1 MNILRLITLI
11 ALIFLWSPMILIVN
25 KGLSLAAIQALLHR
39 EDIWRAFTNSLVLG
53 LVASVTATVM
63 GTVTAFSMRLS
74 PTKVRVRIL
83 RGLAFPMLLPE
94 ISLGLA
100 QMAWFMSVGLSL
112 GWTTL
117 FLGHFVFLFSYA
129 TWIMKLRV
137 DALDWSLVDAA
148 RDLGASDWET
158 FKSAIFPQLIPSL
171 GASVFTCFALSLDD
185 FLISFFV
192 KGMNQTTLP
201 IQIYGMLKLR
211 IQPEIYALS
220 LFLFCISIVG
230 ILVAKF
236 FFTESFKSKR
246 SFR

>member
-1 MNILRLITLI
+1 MTILHIVAFVTLV
-11 ALIFLWSPMILIVN
+11 FLWSPMILIVN
-25 KGLSLAAIQALLHR
+25 KGLSIHAIEALWAR
-39 EDIWRAFTNSLVLG
+39 ADIWRAFSNSLVLG
-53 LVASVTATVM
+53 LGASLVATLM
-63 GTVTAFSMRLS
+63 GTFTAFSMS
-74 PTKVRVRIL
+74 FSSAKVRLMTL
-83 RGLAFPMLLPE
+83 RGLSFPMLLPE

-100 QMAWFMSVGLSL
+100 QMAWFMSLGLSL

-117 FLGHFVFLFSYA
+117 FLGHFVFLFAYA

-148 RDLGASDWET
+148 HDLGASDWQT
-158 FKSAIFPQLIPSL
+158 FKTAILPQLVPAL

-192 KGMNQTTLP
+192 KGMSQITLP

-220 LFLFCISIVG
+220 LFLFCISLSG
-230 ILVAKF
+230 ILMAKLCF
-236 FFTESFKSKR
+236 RSKSSKMDLLH
-246 SFR
+246 

>member
-1 MNILRLITLI
+1 MIFLHGLAFITLV
-11 ALIFLWSPMILIVN
+11 FLWSPMILIVN
-25 KGLSLAAIQALLHR
+25 KGFSLQAVEALLQRH
-39 EDIWRAFTNSLVLG
+39 DIWQAFTNSLGLG
-53 LVASVTATVM
+53 LIAAIVATIM
-63 GTVTAFSMRLS
+63 GTLTAFSMTMS
-74 PTKVRVRIL
+74 SSKTRVRML
-83 RGLAFPMLLPE
+83 RGLSFPMLLPE

-100 QMAWFMSVGLSL
+100 QMAWFMSIGLSL

-129 TWIMKLRV
+129 TWIMRLRV
-137 DALDWSLVDAA
+137 DVLDWSLIDAA

-158 FKSAIFPQLIPSL
+158 FKTAILPQLMPAL

-220 LFLFCISIVG
+220 LFLFCISLSG
-230 ILVAKF
+230 ILLARICFQPKN
-236 FFTESFKSKR
+236 SKIDLLR
-246 SFR
+246 

>member
-1 MNILRLITLI
+1 MHFLSLFTLVTI
-11 ALIFLWSPMILIVN
+11 AFLWSPMILIVN
-25 KGLSLAAIQALLHR
+25 KGLSLNAIEALLQR
-39 EDIWRAFTNSLVLG
+39 ADIWKAFSNSLILG
-53 LVASVTATVM
+53 VFASITATVM
-63 GTVTAFSMRLS
+63 GTLTAFSMSLGTAKSR
-74 PTKVRVRIL
+74 KHML

-100 QMAWFMSVGLSL
+100 QMAWFMSLGLSL
-112 GWTTL
+112 GWVTL
-117 FLGHFVFLFSYA
+117 FLGHLVFLFSYS

-148 RDLGASDWET
+148 RDLGASDLET
-158 FKSAIFPQLIPSL
+158 FKTAIFPQLIPAI

-192 KGMNQTTLP
+192 KGLSQITLP

-220 LFLFCISIVG
+220 LFLFCISLLG
-230 ILVAKF
+230 ILLAKLCF
-236 FFTESFKSKR
+236 RSKSPKTDLLH
-246 SFR
+246 

>member
-1 MNILRLITLI
+1 MIVFHFIAFLTLV
-11 ALIFLWSPMILIVN
+11 FLWSPMILIVN
-25 KGLSLAAIQALLHR
+25 KGFSWTAVEALLR
-39 EDIWRAFTNSLVLG
+39 RDDIWHAFSNSLVLG
-53 LVASVTATVM
+53 LGASVTATVM
-63 GTVTAFSMRLS
+63 GTFTAFSMS
-74 PTKVRVRIL
+74 FSSSKTRVRML
-83 RGLAFPMLLPE
+83 RGLSFPMLLPE

-117 FLGHFVFLFSYA
+117 FFGHFVFLFSYA

-137 DALDWSLVDAA
+137 DSLDWSLVDAA
-148 RDLGASDWET
+148 RDLGASDMET
-158 FKSAIFPQLIPSL
+158 FKSALLPQLMPAF

-201 IQIYGMLKLR
+201 IQVYGMLKLR

-220 LFLFCISIVG
+220 LFLFCISLAG
-230 ILVAKF
+230 ILIAKVCYP
-236 FFTESFKSKR
+236 SAKSKLD
-246 SFR
+246 F

>member
-1 MNILRLITLI
+1 VIWLKIITFI
-11 ALIFLWSPMILIVN
+11 ALLFLWSPMILIVN
-25 KGLSLAAIQALLHR
+25 KGFSLEAMSALLKR
-39 EDIWRAFTNSLVLG
+39 EDIWRAFSNSLILG
-53 LVASVTATVM
+53 LGASITATLM
-63 GTVTAFSMRLS
+63 GTLTAFSMS
-74 PTKVRVRIL
+74 FSSSKTRVRMM
-83 RGLAFPMLLPE
+83 RGLSFPMLLPE

-100 QMAWFMSVGLSL
+100 QMAWFMTIGLSL

-137 DALDWSLVDAA
+137 DSLDWSLVDAA
-148 RDLGASDWET
+148 RDLGASDFET
-158 FKSAIFPQLIPSL
+158 LKSALLPQLIPSL

-220 LFLFCISIVG
+220 LFLFIISISG

-236 FFTESFKSKR
+236 FFQKAPKR
-246 SFR
+246 L